1 MPLTVDFSA
10 LFAAVRQMGAEQIE
24 PPLIRPLGAAP
35 LDPIDIALSE
45 TGINVILKDVDSDTG
60 LLAYKGRQV
69 LLYIQDH
76 GSQIRNVLKDGSS
89 GKKYH
94 VAFCK
99 TLSEMKANG
108 RFERYVAT
116 NDVSGE
122 FLISGFNFQTK
133 KLYQGKAHLQ
143 VCKNCLRYLNYQGYQ
158 QGHPQNYNIFVN
170 FSLAEFFATYS
181 SFFPHLPSR
190 KAGEND
196 SLYTPDWSLI
206 SRQYRADRHFCC
218 ESCGVNLTEHTHLLH
233 THHRSGV
240 KTDNRPA
247 NLQALCLDC
256 HRRQPSHG
264 FMPVRHAEM
273 QLITRLRREQSM
285 MRPGMSWHRIFDL
298 ADPGLHGILHHYQA
312 KNWRPPDIGYP
323 IEQADGR
330 VVGQIELAWP
340 FEKFG
345 VAIAENDLQAAQAQG
360 WNVLS
365 LREATDQ
372 WV

>member
-1 MPLTVDFSA
+1 MPLTVNFSA
-10 LFAAVRQMGAEQIE
+10 LLAAVRQMGAEQIE

-35 LDPIDIALSE
+35 PDWIDVALSE
-45 TGINVILKDVDSDTG
+45 TGIDVILKDVNTDTG

-76 GSQIRNVLKDGSS
+76 GRQIRNVLKDGSQ

-99 TLSEMKANG
+99 TLSEMKAAG
-108 RFERYVAT
+108 YFEKYVAT
-116 NDVSGE
+116 NDVNGE
-122 FLISGFNFQTK
+122 FLICGFDTQRRPH
-133 KLYQGKAHLQ
+133 QGKAHLQ

-158 QGHPQNYNIFVN
+158 QGHPQNYKIFVN

-190 KAGEND
+190 VAGDND
-196 SLYTPDWSLI
+196 SLYTPDWRLI
-206 SRQYRADRHFCC
+206 SGKYRADRHFCC
-218 ESCGVNLTEHTHLLH
+218 ESCGVNLTDHTHLLH

-240 KTDNRPA
+240 KTDNRPV

-264 FMPVRHAEM
+264 FMPVRHEEM

-285 MRPGMSWHRIFDL
+285 IRPGMSWHRIFDL

-323 IEQADGR
+323 IEQPDGR
-330 VVGQIELAWP
+330 VVGQIELAWT

-345 VAIAENDLQAAQAQG
+345 VAIAENDLQAARAQG
-360 WNVLS
+360 WTVLS
-365 LREATDQ
+365 MREATDR
-372 WV
+372 WG

>member
-10 LFAAVRQMGAEQIE
+10 LFAAVRQMGAEQME
-24 PPLIRPLGAAP
+24 PPPIRPLDSEP
-35 LDPIDIALSE
+35 LDQIDIVLSE
-45 TGINVILKDVDSDTG
+45 TGIDVDLNDINTLTG
-60 LLAYKGRQV
+60 LLAYKDRQV

-76 GSQIRNVLKDGSS
+76 GRQIRNVLRDGSL

-94 VAFCK
+94 VAFCQ
-99 TLSEMKANG
+99 TLSEMKAKG

-116 NDVSGE
+116 TKTSGE
-122 FLISGFNFQTK
+122 FLISGFNIQTRK
-133 KLYQGKAHLQ
+133 PDQGEARLQ

-158 QGHPQNYNIFVN
+158 QGHQQNYKVFLN

-190 KAGEND
+190 MAGEND
-196 SLYTPDWSLI
+196 SLYTPDWPLI
-206 SRQYRADRHFCC
+206 SGQYGAERNFCC
-218 ESCGVNLTEHTHLLH
+218 ESCGVNLTDHKRLLH

-256 HRRQPSHG
+256 HRRQPSHS
-264 FMPVRHAEM
+264 FMPVRHEVM

-285 MRPGMSWHRIFDL
+285 IRPGMSWHRIFDL

-312 KNWRPPDIGYP
+312 KHWPPPDLGYP
-323 IEQADGR
+323 IQQPDGR
-330 VVGQIELAWP
+330 IIGQIELAWT

-345 VAIAENDLQAAQAQG
+345 VAIAESDIQAAQAQG
-360 WNVLS
+360 WKVLS
-365 LREATDQ
+365 IREATDQ